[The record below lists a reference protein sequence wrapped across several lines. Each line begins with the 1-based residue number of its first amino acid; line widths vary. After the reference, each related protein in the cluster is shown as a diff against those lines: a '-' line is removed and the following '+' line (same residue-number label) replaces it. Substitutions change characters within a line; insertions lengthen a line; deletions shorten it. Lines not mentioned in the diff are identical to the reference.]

1 MPVQRLKDFLDEH
14 QVKYVVIS
22 HSRAFTTQEIAAAT
36 HIPGKELAKTV
47 IVDIDGKTA
56 MAVLPG
62 SQKVDLALLRDAL
75 GAERVTLAKEA
86 AFKDRFPECDLGAM
100 PPFGNLYGMPVY
112 VADSLTEDEEI
123 AFNAGSH
130 DQLVK
135 MAYRDFERLVQPE
148 VMRFAVNA

>member
-62 SQKVDLALLRDAL
+62 SQNVDLALLRDAL

-86 AFKDRFPECDLGAM
+86 TFKDRFPECDVGAM

-112 VADSLTEDEEI
+112 VADGLTEDEEI

>member
-1 MPVQRLKDFLDEH
+1 
-14 QVKYVVIS
+14 
-22 HSRAFTTQEIAAAT
+22 
-36 HIPGKELAKTV
+36 
-47 IVDIDGKTA
+47 
-56 MAVLPG
+56 
-62 SQKVDLALLRDAL
+62 
-75 GAERVTLAKEA
+75 
-86 AFKDRFPECDLGAM
+86 M

-130 DQLVK
+130 TQLVK